1 MKHARRIL
9 CAGCIYTTAI
19 TLLIFA
25 VAALIGNAEGLG
37 TKSALGVG
45 QYLLIMLFSFLI
57 AGADTLLFLPT
68 LRLPIR
74 ILLHYAVVLT
84 GFLTVFSVAGNLKLD
99 SGARI
104 FVSVVLFSFFYAA
117 VMAAVLSLARALGKL
132 GKPKTAPKPYKS
144 MFR

>member
-9 CAGCIYTTAI
+9 TSGCIYTTAI

-25 VAALIGNAEGLG
+25 AAALIKNAEGIKENAAIG
-37 TKSALGVG
+37 GG
-45 QYLLIMLFSFLI
+45 QFLLIMLFSFLI
-57 AGADTLLFLPT
+57 AGADTLLFLPS

-74 ILLHYAVVLT
+74 ILLHYAVTLT
-84 GFLTVFSVAGNLKLD
+84 GFLVVFSVAGNLKLD
-99 SGARI
+99 TGARI

-117 VMAAVLSLARALGKL
+117 VMAAVLSLAHALGKL
-132 GKPKTAPKPYKS
+132 GKPKAAPKPYRS